1 MSSHLHLAWQ
11 EGPELSSSWQSQRG
25 ITSLML
31 ACRLS
36 NLAPNFQ
43 ASKQVRELLA
53 AKADP
58 AAKAESKLTAL
69 HMAAES
75 LPPQIQ
81 HHPIPLGDSHTLAD
95 SHTPVSSRPHPL
107 PSAVGYP
114 DVVQQLVDV
123 LDANEIDHMLTDGK
137 TALMLACKIGNPMT
151 AKVLLG
157 ANADPLLREAPVPTA
172 DGFSSIMHAALF
184 GHVECIATVLR
195 NAGQNLDRAAQRDL
209 HHKLLHAHNG
219 NQFTA
224 LHLASLHGQRR
235 VVQLLLRERAEVDS
249 ANAKGETPL
258 HVSSK
263 NGHAQVVCALLAS
276 GAAVNQVDT
285 IGRTALHHCCVT
297 AGGKDVADALMEVGA
312 ERDLLDE
319 EQNTPL
325 HLACKTGNH
334 LTADSLLKY
343 KVGESAPSPAF
354 QSPLRPNSHPNSP
367 GSSSYAIGGHHTA
380 Q

>member
-58 AAKAESKLTAL
+58 AAKAESNLTAL

-81 HHPIPLGDSHTLAD
+81 HIPFHWETLAD
-95 SHTPVSSRPHPL
+95 SHTPVFSRPHPL

-114 DVVQQLVDV
+114 DVVRQLVDV
-123 LDANEIDHMLTDGK
+123 LDANEIDHTLTDGK
-137 TALMLACKIGNPMT
+137 TALMLACQIGNPMT

-157 ANADPLLREAPVPTA
+157 ANADPLLHEDTA
-172 DGFSSIMHAALF
+172 DGFSPIMHAALF

-209 HHKLLHAHNG
+209 HHKLLYAHNSD
-219 NQFTA
+219 QVTA
-224 LHLASLHGQRR
+224 LHLASMHGQRR
-235 VVQLLLRERAEVDS
+235 VVQLLLRERADVDS

-263 NGHAQVVCALLAS
+263 NGHAQVVCALLAN

-285 IGRTALHHCCVT
+285 IGRTALHHCCVA

-312 ERDLLDE
+312 KRDLLDE

-334 LTADSLLKY
+334 LTVDSLLKY

-354 QSPLRPNSHPNSP
+354 QSTLLPNSHPNSP
-367 GSSSYAIGGHHTA
+367 GSSSYAVGGHYTA